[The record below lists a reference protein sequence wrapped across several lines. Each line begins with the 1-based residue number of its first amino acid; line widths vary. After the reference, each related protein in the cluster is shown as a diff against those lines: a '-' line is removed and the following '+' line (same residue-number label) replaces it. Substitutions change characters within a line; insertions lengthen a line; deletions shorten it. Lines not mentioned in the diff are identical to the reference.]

1 MSKLA
6 KMISLMGL
14 SVGMITAPAV
24 AARSDTDT
32 QHVANALMAGDYV
45 GAEARIA
52 ALGLKDSS
60 DPVMLINLGNA
71 YAGMGRKADA
81 QIAYKAALNSSE
93 EIDLDMADGSVRSSR
108 EVAEVALNRLGT
120 SFAGR

>member
-1 MSKLA
+1 MSRLA

-24 AARSDTDT
+24 AARSDDSVR
-32 QHVANALMAGDYV
+32 QVADALLAGDYV

-52 ALGLKDSS
+52 QLGMDKS

-81 QIAYKAALNSSE
+81 QIAYNAALNSAE

-108 EVAEVALNRLGT
+108 EVAQVALDRLGT
-120 SFAGR
+120 RYAGR